1 MAEEKEKKK
10 SVCRPET
17 KAAILLG
24 ATSALMLIVSMFIPP
39 RGIIDSSVIAA
50 VGEIFAFAALFKA
63 GEAIDRGI
71 DAKITTAQG
80 TKVEFN
86 NPDNPNKPE
95 EE

>member
-1 MAEEKEKKK
+1 MAEEKGKK

-17 KAAILLG
+17 KAAIVLG
-24 ATSALMLIVSMFIPP
+24 ATSALMLIISMFIPP
-39 RGIIDSSVIAA
+39 KGMIDSSVIAA
-50 VGEIFAFAALFKA
+50 VGELFAFAALFKA

-71 DAKITTAQG
+71 DAKITTAKG

-95 EE
+95 KE

>member
-1 MAEEKEKKK
+1 MAEEKGKK

-50 VGEIFAFAALFKA
+50 VGEIFAFTALFKA

>member
-1 MAEEKEKKK
+1 MAEEKKK

-17 KAAILLG
+17 KVAILLG
-24 ATSALMLIVSMFIPP
+24 AISALMLIASMFIPP

>member
-1 MAEEKEKKK
+1 MAEEKKK

-24 ATSALMLIVSMFIPP
+24 AISALMLIVSMFIPP
-39 RGIIDSSVIAA
+39 KGMIDSSVIAA
-50 VGEIFAFAALFKA
+50 VGELFAFAALFKA

-71 DAKITTAQG
+71 DAKITHGG